1 MYAQLGSIVFKG
13 LYNFTDFS
21 FAGDEANFAQF
32 DLINNKAALQF
43 TGLSLTEISANITM
57 NVEFCNIT
65 QQLQALRASKDK
77 AEVLPLLMGNGSY
90 VGDFVIVSIP
100 YSIDE
105 AFADGT
111 YKQISMQ
118 LSLKEYVSIDKLEQK
133 RLSAVKNSLATGN
146 KKTSTPVSVLQ
157 KPTPQKDIASSVT
170 ATKQQ
175 SRSVSVGINEML
187 NAPNTITADRIL
199 KAAKNGISDAA
210 DLIEKLDKNI
220 ENTSGS
226 SVIKDATVLVM
237 GSLGNIAAA
246 YPYGNNPTTSI
257 LNNELITN
265 TRRLMKSANSLFQK
279 VIIRK

>member
-100 YSIDE
+100 FSVDE

-111 YKQISMQ
+111 YKQISIQ
-118 LSLKEYVSIDKLEQK
+118 LSLKEYVSNDKLEQK
-133 RLSAVKNSLATGN
+133 RLSAVKNGLATGN
-146 KKTSTPVSVLQ
+146 KNTSAPISVLQ
-157 KPTPQKDIASSVT
+157 KPTPQKDIASSIT
-170 ATKQQ
+170 NTKQQ
-175 SRSVSVGINEML
+175 SKSVNEGINDML
-187 NAPNTITADRIL
+187 TTPKTLTADRIL
-199 KAAKNGISDAA
+199 KATKNGISSAA
-210 DLIEKLDKNI
+210 DLIEKLDKNM
-220 ENTSGS
+220 ENISGG

-237 GSLGNIAAA
+237 GSLENIATA
-246 YPYGNNPTTSI
+246 YPYENIPTTSI

-265 TRRLMKSANSLFQK
+265 TRRLMKSSNSLFQK